1 MKPVV
6 LLQGPITGKMLEGVW
21 DEIIF
26 YKERNEKDITL
37 VINSEGGHGTKTLEF
52 IGKMINSGLEFSAK
66 IYHAESGSA
75 LVALA
80 ANRREMT
87 KNGRFII
94 HLGSV
99 EVESGDIAE
108 DGTIP
113 TGFRTAAANIREMTF
128 DLMVHAGIPRQG
140 PHLDI
145 LLARNRLKLT
155 ADECF
160 KLKIVEQI
168 IG

>member
-1 MKPVV
+1 MKPAV
-6 LLQGPITGKMLEGVW
+6 LLQGPITAEMLERVW
-21 DEIIF
+21 GEIKFYQEQGESEII
-26 YKERNEKDITL
+26 L

-52 IGKMINSGLEFSAK
+52 IEKMIGSGLKFSAK
-66 IYHAESGSA
+66 VYHAESGAA
-75 LVALA
+75 LVALV

-87 KNGRFII
+87 KNGLLLI

-99 EVESGDIAE
+99 EVESCDIAE

-113 TGFRTAAANIREMTF
+113 TGFRTAAENIRERTF
-128 DLMVHAGIPRQG
+128 DLMARAGIPKQG
-140 PHLDI
+140 HHLDI

-160 KLKIVEQI
+160 KLKIVERI